1 MISKALIVD
10 DDEMILTFL
19 NTLLTKKFGLKVAT
33 AKDGFEGLEEL
44 KKGGIDII
52 FLDILMPRLDGVGFL
67 EMMRNEFQYNHIPV
81 VVVSANNHRDT
92 VAKLCKLGIKDYI
105 LKPLE
110 FLKVTEK
117 LNDLFLQYEN

>member
-19 NTLLTKKFGLKVAT
+19 NTLLTKKFGLRVAT
-33 AKDGFEGLEEL
+33 AKNGFEGLDEL

-52 FLDILMPRLDGVGFL
+52 FLDVLMPKLDGVGFL
-67 EMMRNEFQYNHIPV
+67 EIMRSDFQFNHIPV
-81 VVVSANNHRDT
+81 VVVSANSHKDT
-92 VAKLCKLGIKDYI
+92 VSKLCRLGIKDYI

-117 LNDLFLQYEN
+117 LSDLFLQYD